1 MTKRA
6 SLSCSGKD
14 VKVFIFSAGCA
25 VPASLRRSTIA
36 GYAAKESVPPWLPHA
51 SANVE
56 ADRGGPCP
64 CSDSGGRGGREGGF
78 AVPYL
83 VCPWVGS
90 TGGRGLGGGTSGSG
104 TWPVP
109 TCSHIIASS
118 SPSVV
123 VVMYVTVG
131 CFGAGGAGGSS
142 GILTSVRSY
151 RLSISLPVLS
161 FKWYHLT

>member
-1 MTKRA
+1 MA
-6 SLSCSGKD
+6 GLSCSGKD
-14 VKVFIFSAGCA
+14 SKMFTLSAGCV
-25 VPASLRRSTIA
+25 VPSSLRRSKIA
-36 GYAAKESVPPWLPHA
+36 GYATKESVPRWLLHV
-51 SANVE
+51 SANFE
-56 ADRGGPCP
+56 ADIDGPCP
-64 CSDSGGRGGREGGF
+64 CGDSGGRGGRERGF
-78 AVPYL
+78 SVSSLFFPL
-83 VCPWVGS
+83 VRF
-90 TGGRGLGGGTSGSG
+90 TGGEGLGGGNSGDG